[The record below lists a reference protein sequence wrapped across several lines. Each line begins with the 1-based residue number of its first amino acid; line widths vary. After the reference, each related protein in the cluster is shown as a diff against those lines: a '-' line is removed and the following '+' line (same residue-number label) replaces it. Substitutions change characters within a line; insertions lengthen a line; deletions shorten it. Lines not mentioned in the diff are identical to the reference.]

1 MVETNEQN
9 ENKEETT
16 ENEEDI
22 TIGQIITW
30 TIYGFFG
37 FLIFRSCGYSNTSSI
52 SQSRNNYDVKIINQY
67 KCGDYN
73 YPRICGIVQNNE
85 KTDVTAS
92 IKVDYYDSANIKVG
106 NDINLIT
113 IDARG
118 KSKFETSGF
127 TDSYST
133 YKVYIDGIYPK

>member
-37 FLIFRSCGYSNTSSI
+37 FLIFRSCG
-52 SQSRNNYDVKIINQY
+52 NNYDVKIINQY

-106 NDINLIT
+106 NDIESID

-118 KSKFETSGF
+118 KSKFETSGL
-127 TDSYST
+127 TASYST
-133 YKVYIDGIYPK
+133 YKVYIDGRYPK